1 MIIKMLLK
9 KLISIRSSWPTVY
22 FKERNDFRHFIYISD
37 GLFNSLIFFC
47 SISMVGWEFLTHHRW
62 WVPRKTLL
70 HQPSAHAQPLRRFR
84 KNIFPRILRQFGSDL
99 KLRFGSDLKQCAL
112 SGNNVCFRFLS
123 DISFLIWHVVSET
136 VCRETEMSVYG
147 NLLLTLFFLYLFYL
161 FLSIFYIYL
170 CLFYIYNIVIWG
182 RQLLLSRY
190 LSYFV

>member
-1 MIIKMLLK
+1 MFKY
-9 KLISIRSSWPTVY
+9 SVQHVFTTNTHRTHWAPNSWAATS
-22 FKERNDFRHFIYISD
+22 N
-37 GLFNSLIFFC
+37 
-47 SISMVGWEFLTHHRW
+47 T
-62 WVPRKTLL
+62 T
-70 HQPSAHAQPLRRFR
+70 HQPSAHAQPLRRCRTFR